1 MKSKEIKSYNLP
13 TDDEVLYH
21 LEVKPYITLIAMLCL
36 GIGILMYDVSY
47 AVLLIGV
54 SVYALLFLPSRVLLA
69 FTKDYL
75 IMQNKAS
82 RDDCVIIYYDEIVSW
97 QYINTHRVD
106 TLVIELID
114 GTVEKIECFNRIKVT
129 NYMNYFVKD
138 KQLKTKRSI

>member
-1 MKSKEIKSYNLP
+1 
-13 TDDEVLYH
+13 
-21 LEVKPYITLIAMLCL
+21 
-36 GIGILMYDVSY
+36 MYDVSY